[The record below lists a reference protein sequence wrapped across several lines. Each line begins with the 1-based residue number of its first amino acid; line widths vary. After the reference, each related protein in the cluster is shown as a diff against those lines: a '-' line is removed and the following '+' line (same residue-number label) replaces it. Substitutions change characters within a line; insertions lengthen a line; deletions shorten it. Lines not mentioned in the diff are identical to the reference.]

1 MKKWIALALALVMAL
16 SVSACG
22 SGSSGG
28 KVAVFWYDFED
39 AYLSSVRQTL
49 DQSLT
54 KAGVS
59 FQDYDAKGSQ
69 TAQIEQI
76 QSAIAEG
83 VSALAVNIVEASSDE
98 ATQTV
103 VDMAKEAGL
112 PLVFF
117 NRSVPENIV
126 SVYEKAAYVGTDY
139 TMAGHM
145 QGQMIG
151 DYLVNNY
158 DAVDLNGDGIISY
171 VLFKGQEGNAEANAR
186 TQYSVGD
193 ANRVLS
199 AAGKPA
205 LSFYDPNNS
214 ARYLVDQTGAWS
226 EKQGQDYM
234 QTILTRYCE
243 AEGDM
248 VELVI
253 ANNDDMALGAID
265 ACEEAGLDK
274 NTMPFIVG
282 VDATPPALE
291 ALREGTLKGTVRND
305 ASGLAQSIL
314 DLAVSLSAGGEPS
327 PEIELTDGRYVWL
340 EYEAV
345 TAKDLKKS

>member
-59 FQDYDAKGSQ
+59 YQDYDAKGSQ

-199 AAGKPA
+199 AAGKPT

-253 ANNDDMALGAID
+253 ANNDAMALGAVT
-265 ACEEAGLDK
+265 ALQAAGYNDGRGK
-274 NTMPFIVG
+274 TIPVFG
-282 VDATPPALE
+282 VDATDAAKAAIADGSMTGTIRQDAEGMAEAIATITRNLMEGKATFEGIDSANLE
-291 ALREGTLKGTVRND
+291 GSWRVNIPYSSYTG
-305 ASGLAQSIL
+305 
-314 DLAVSLSAGGEPS
+314 
-327 PEIELTDGRYVWL
+327 
-340 EYEAV
+340 
-345 TAKDLKKS
+345 